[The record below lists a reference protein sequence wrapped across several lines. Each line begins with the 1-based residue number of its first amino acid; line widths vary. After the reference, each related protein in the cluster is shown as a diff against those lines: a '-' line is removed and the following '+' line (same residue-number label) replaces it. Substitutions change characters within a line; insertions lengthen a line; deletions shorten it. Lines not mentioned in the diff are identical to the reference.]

1 VLSAIFGVPAAT
13 FDSFKKIDNAIV
25 ILRSP

>member
-13 FDSFKKIDNAIV
+13 FNTFKKIDNAIV